1 MEARQIPLVLALV
14 ACVAML
20 VAVPVVGVGVD
31 GGQSPQVENNT
42 TSSANETNDSFGG
55 QVSAFMQ
62 ASAVDANTTVESGMF
77 DAAVNTSQSP
87 EREVTSRA
95 GRLERELQRLEDK
108 AARLEAKR
116 ANGTLPD
123 VAYTA
128 QASAIRERLVNL
140 QEQINGTETAAKRVG
155 VNVSSLDRLRTQ
167 AANMTGPEVSA
178 LARNITDAPR
188 GPPEGVP
195 GNPPGDAGPPG
206 NDSSPPDNTG
216 PSGNIPDRQVRRGH
230 RGTKPGHRVRQGRRE
245 TNQAPRM
252 TPPGRGTKPEH
263 LKPERRPTADRL
275 RAVRTRRPTREPRP
289 TRQMTHRA
297 HREDL
302 KCPAASATRTPSHSH
317 RLTRSDPQTTH
328 VGARRAGQQSNRPPV
343 RRRVRFYV
351 VTANVT

>member
-55 QVSAFMQ
+55 QISAFMQ

-87 EREVTSRA
+87 EREVTARA

-140 QEQINGTETAAKRVG
+140 REQINGTEATARRVG

-206 NDSSPPDNTG
+206 NESGPSGDAG
-216 PSGNIPDRQVRRGH
+216 PSGNMSGPPGEAGPQGNETGPPREKGPQGNESGPSGDAGPSGNETGVPETGTPTDGRQTPSGED
-230 RGTKPGHRVRQGRRE
+230 PS
-245 TNQAPRM
+245 TNQGTQTGTPDDTQGPQGGPEAPSGQRD
-252 TPPGRGTKPEH
+252 PDSEPQSQ
-263 LKPERRPTADRL
+263 TA
-275 RAVRTRRPTREPRP
+275 AE
-289 TRQMTHRA
+289 
-297 HREDL
+297 
-302 KCPAASATRTPSHSH
+302 
-317 RLTRSDPQTTH
+317 
-328 VGARRAGQQSNRPPV
+328 
-343 RRRVRFYV
+343 
-351 VTANVT
+351 

>member
-1 MEARQIPLVLALV
+1 MEARQIPLVFALV
-14 ACVAML
+14 GCVAML

-42 TSSANETNDSFGG
+42 TSSTNETSGANESFGS

-77 DAAVNTSQSP
+77 NAAVNTSQAP
-87 EREVTSRA
+87 EREVTARA
-95 GRLERELQRLEDK
+95 DRLERELQRLEDK

-206 NDSSPPDNTG
+206 NDSGPSGDAG
-216 PSGNIPDRQVRRGH
+216 PSGNMSGPPD
-230 RGTKPGHRVRQGRRE
+230 E
-245 TNQAPRM
+245 
-252 TPPGRGTKPEH
+252 
-263 LKPERRPTADRL
+263 
-275 RAVRTRRPTREPRP
+275 
-289 TRQMTHRA
+289 
-297 HREDL
+297 
-302 KCPAASATRTPSHSH
+302 
-317 RLTRSDPQTTH
+317 
-328 VGARRAGQQSNRPPV
+328 AGQQGNETGPP
-343 RRRVRFYV
+343 RETGPQGNDSGPSGDAGPSDDAGPSGNETGTPETGTPTDGRQTPSGEDPSTDQGTRTGTPDDTQGPQGGPEAPSGQRDADSEPQSQ
-351 VTANVT
+351 TAAE